1 MKIGTRIHRTI
12 KMGWTAT
19 VIWGMYKIP
28 DWTRRLVGSEVPE
41 AQLARTHRRAA
52 RRILDLAL
60 GLRGVVIK
68 MCQAVA
74 TRGDIFP
81 KEFIELLKQCHDA
94 VPPKP
99 FAAVRKVV
107 EAELGAPLDAVFT
120 TFSEEPIASASLA
133 QVHRARLIDG
143 REVAVKVQYPDIEDI
158 IRTDLANMRRVC
170 RVYEFFDPQPL
181 PLLPL
186 VTELTHHLS
195 MELDFVRE
203 GECADRVR
211 ELFADD
217 PKVKVPR
224 IHGEWTTSRVL
235 TMELVGGM
243 KITERDAIKAA
254 QLEPAEVLQNLMY
267 IYVRMILA
275 AGFFQ
280 ADPHPGNLFVTREG
294 EIVLLDF
301 GLSKELPEG
310 FGLALFELMFS
321 LMTFNEAA
329 LVRAFGEL
337 GFRSKTGDTNTFVAI
352 ARRMISRSDTGSFE
366 GELTED
372 MTDELFEA
380 VREDP
385 VAEVP
390 SDFVLVARVF
400 SLLSGIAH
408 SLGSRANILQ
418 AMSGGGAVPTAS
430 AGPSAPA

>member
-1 MKIGTRIHRTI
+1 MKLGTRIRRTV
-12 KMGWTAT
+12 KVGWTAAS
-19 VIWGMYKIP
+19 IWGMYKIP
-28 DWTRRLVGSEVPE
+28 DWARRLVGSEVSE
-41 AQLARTHRRAA
+41 AELSRTHHRAA
-52 RRILDLAL
+52 SRILDLAL
-60 GLRGVVIK
+60 DLRGVVIK

-74 TRGDIFP
+74 TRSDIFP

-99 FAAVRKVV
+99 FETVRKVV
-107 EAELGAPLDAVFT
+107 EAELGSPLDAVFAAFDET
-120 TFSEEPIASASLA
+120 PIASASLA
-133 QVHRARLIDG
+133 QVHRARLLDG
-143 REVAVKVQYPDIEDI
+143 REAAVKVQYPDIEDI

-170 RVYEFFDPQPL
+170 RIYEFFDRQPL

-186 VTELTHHLS
+186 VTELTRHLA
-195 MELDFVRE
+195 MELDFIRE

-217 PKVKVPR
+217 PLVKIPE
-224 IHGEWTTSRVL
+224 IYHQWTTSRVL

-243 KITERDAIKAA
+243 KITEREAIQEAD
-254 QLEPAEVLQNLMY
+254 LVPAEVLQNLMY

-280 ADPHPGNLFVTREG
+280 ADPHPGNLFVTRAG

-310 FGLALFELMFS
+310 FGLGLFELMFS
-321 LMTFNEAA
+321 LMTFNESA

-352 ARRMISRSDTGSFE
+352 ARRMINRSDSGSFE

-380 VREDP
+380 IREDP

-418 AMSGGGAVPTAS
+418 AMSGGGAIPSAS
-430 AGPSAPA
+430 ATSSASG